1 MKIRFLIAFQLLVI
15 TAVANTLPAGKDT
28 EDIMVGVTGMF
39 VAIKGGELQ
48 VTQLTPDTPA
58 AATLEKG
65 DVLLE
70 VDGTCLEVQ
79 DPRHP
84 LGFAI
89 NAAEGRDGKM
99 KFSIK
104 RSGEKKTAVVQ
115 LAKSGSYG
123 STYPIDCIK
132 SQRIVDETAAFILQ
146 HGGPGGGING
156 NLEALFLLSTGEE
169 KYLPTVEKYAVALA
183 GKKAGTSVWG
193 IGYSGIFLGEYYLA
207 TGDKRVLPALKERCD
222 TLSSGQYFGGWGHG
236 ASHCGPGYVT
246 GGLLNAAGDQ
256 ALTTLILARECGV
269 EVNQKTYD
277 DALRFFFRFAGRGG
291 VPYGD
296 HHPELW
302 WSSNGKNGGLASALT
317 LLPDKKF
324 QAGAQLL
331 ALSETDTYFG
341 CEGGHGS
348 CFGNQT
354 WRNIVDVLV
363 PKEHLNSYWRHK
375 DKMVWFYELSRM
387 PGGGFRTPWHP
398 GHGTIG
404 KAPLYQTGLIAM
416 TYTSYLKNLRIC
428 GKPRTEFSVPHK
440 PTAIELSLE
449 TDDFHRVDFIEGVKI
464 EEEPHEI
471 AAVFQTI
478 YNKDGSIKSTKSKA
492 SINTKGKKQMP
503 VEWYAKM
510 MRHYSPT
517 VRDWAAHGLGFQG
530 ESAIPEIKKALAS
543 KDGRLRVAGLDAISC
558 ATGWGIGKTNSNI
571 TPEMIKENFLPEILK
586 PLKDLKAPMWEK
598 RHALMALSCAD
609 AATITKNLDTITPYL
624 RNQEWWLRA
633 AAFTALQ
640 PLIPETEAFLSALPA
655 MLKSYDADSNL
666 PSRRWGATTLFKT
679 AIAKNAELKEPL
691 VAGMAKSVNK
701 LELREGFKQPID
713 LNNIFETLRYID
725 MKKHPQNAIPFL
737 PSIERTY
744 PSMEA
749 LPASWTIIGARW
761 GNIGLAKAA
770 TQLGKEGRPFIA
782 SMKRIQPNLE
792 ARCAKKDR
800 QGATLQKALDSLKAT
815 VEEWERKF
823 GKVSI

>member
-1 MKIRFLIAFQLLVI
+1 MKIRFLVAFQLLVI
-15 TAVANTLPAGKDT
+15 TAVANTLPVGKDT

-39 VAIKGGELQ
+39 VALKDGDLQ
-48 VTQLTPDTPA
+48 VTKITPDTPA
-58 AATLEKG
+58 AGSLEQG
-65 DVLLE
+65 DVLLK
-70 VDGTCLEVQ
+70 VDGKSLEIQ

-99 KFSIK
+99 KFSINRGGAK
-104 RSGEKKTAVVQ
+104 QTAVVQ
-115 LAKSGSYG
+115 LDPIGSYG
-123 STYPIDCIK
+123 STYPVECPK
-132 SQRIVDETAAFILQ
+132 SQKLVDETAAFILK

-156 NLEALFLLSTGEE
+156 NLEALFLLSTGEK
-169 KYLPTVEKYAVALA
+169 KYLPAVEEYAVALA
-183 GKKAGTSVWG
+183 EKKAGTSIWG

-354 WRNIVDVLV
+354 WRNIVDALV
-363 PKEHLNSYWRHK
+363 PAEHLDSYWRHK

-416 TYTSYLKNLRIC
+416 TYTSYLRKLRIC

-440 PTAIELSLE
+440 PTAVELSLE
-449 TDDFHRVDFIEGVKI
+449 TDDFHRVDFIDGVEI
-464 EEEPHEI
+464 EEHPHEI

-530 ESAIPEIKKALAS
+530 EPAIPEIKKALAS
-543 KDGRLRVAGLDAISC
+543 NDGRLRVAGLDAISC

-586 PLKDLKAPMWEK
+586 PLKDPKAPMWEK

-609 AATITKNLDTITPYL
+609 AATITAYLDTITPYF

-679 AIAKNAELKEPL
+679 AIAKNPELKEPL

-713 LNNIFETLRYID
+713 MNNIFETLRYID
-725 MKKHPQNAIPFL
+725 MKKHPENAIPFL

-770 TQLGKEGRPFIA
+770 TQLGEEGRPFIA

-792 ARCAKKDR
+792 TRCAKKDR

-815 VEEWERKF
+815 IEEWESKF